1 MRVEGVAKSRDRRM
15 WGFNLSET
23 VVRTREGRVPANR
36 AVREDLHGS
45 LASWARSRETCCK
58 NMNVGAWGTG

>member
-23 VVRTREGRVPANR
+23 VVRAREGRVPANR
-36 AVREDLHGS
+36 AGREDLHGS
-45 LASWARSRETCCK
+45 LASGTRLRETFCK
-58 NMNVGAWGTG
+58 DTNVGAWGTG